1 MSKSVTLSLLLWIL
15 PLWLFAGA
23 PTDYPYYQKKLH
35 ELKQMK
41 QTDLLF
47 LGDSLT
53 DYHNW
58 SRFGKHFNAG
68 IAGDT
73 TDGLL
78 YRMEYILDKKPETIV
93 LMIGINDLLQGI
105 NLEQIEQNYLKILDS
120 LEKTKRLIILSTLP
134 VIDDI
139 QTREIN
145 DKVTALNIFLKIEA
159 KKRGAEYVDL
169 YSHFTDSKKGL
180 IKKYTI
186 DGVHLN
192 DSGYKLWENILSLKI

>member
-1 MSKSVTLSLLLWIL
+1 MSKFVTLSLLWIL
-15 PLWLFAGA
+15 PLWLLAEA
-23 PTDYPYYQKKLH
+23 PTGYPYYQKKLY

-53 DYHNW
+53 DYHDW
-58 SRFGKHFNAG
+58 GHFGKHFNAG

-78 YRMEYILDKKPETIV
+78 YRMEYILDKKPATVV
-93 LMIGINDLLQGI
+93 LMIGINDLLQGVS
-105 NLEQIEQNYLKILDS
+105 LEQLKQNYLKILDS
-120 LEKTKRLIILSTLP
+120 LKKIKQLIILSTLP
-134 VIDDI
+134 VIDDT

-145 DKVTALNIFLKIEA
+145 DRVVALNIFLKIEA

-169 YSHFTDSKKGL
+169 YSHFIDSKKGL
-180 IKKYTI
+180 MKEYTI

-192 DSGYKLWENILSLKI
+192 DNGYKLWEDILSLRI